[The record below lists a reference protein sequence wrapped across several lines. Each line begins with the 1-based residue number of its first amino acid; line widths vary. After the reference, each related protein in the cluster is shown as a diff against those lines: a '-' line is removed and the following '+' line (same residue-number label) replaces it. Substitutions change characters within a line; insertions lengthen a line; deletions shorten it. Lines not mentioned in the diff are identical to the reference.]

1 MRVNLFAVHLADGVL
16 AWQWLAGGAAI
27 AFAILAAARGPV
39 PDDDIPRIGLLTGA
53 LFVASQLHL
62 PVGVGSV
69 HLLLNAI
76 AGILLGRF
84 VGIAL
89 LVALSFQALFFGHG
103 GLTTLGINLAVMGL
117 PAFLALVL
125 FTALRGAIRRSPAR
139 AFGAGAGIG
148 IVSSSLTVALNG
160 GVIWFGLENG
170 GRESA
175 IAVMLLHLPVIAVET
190 IGTGVIVAYL
200 AKVKPEWLKLTAD
213 QPSTGVTSSNGTSH

>member
-1 MRVNLFAVHLADGVL
+1 VNLFAVHLADGVL
-16 AWQWLAGGAAI
+16 AWPWLAGGGVAAL
-27 AFAILAAARGPV
+27 ALLAAARGPV
-39 PDDDIPRIGLLTGA
+39 PDDEIPRIGLLSGA
-53 LFVASQLHL
+53 MFVASQLHL

-89 LVALSFQALFFGHG
+89 LVALAFQALLFGHG
-103 GLTTLGINLAVMGL
+103 GLTTLGVNVAVMGL
-117 PAFLALVL
+117 PALLAATLLAL
-125 FTALRGAIRRSPAR
+125 ARGAIRRSPSRSFAV
-139 AFGAGAGIG
+139 GVGIG
-148 IVSSSLTVALNG
+148 FATSALTVAING
-160 GVIWFGLENG
+160 IIIWFGLENG

-190 IGTGVIVAYL
+190 VGTGVIVAYL
-200 AKVKPEWLKLTAD
+200 AKVKPEWLKLAVD

>member
-1 MRVNLFAVHLADGVL
+1 MFAVHIADGL
-16 AWQWLAGGAAI
+16 LSTAWLLEGAIVAGLIVGVG
-27 AFAILAAARGPV
+27 LRRV
-39 PDDDIPRIGLLTGA
+39 SDDDIPRIGLLTGA

-89 LVALSFQALFFGHG
+89 LVALAFQAFLFGHG
-103 GLTTLGINLAVMGL
+103 GLTTLGVNVAVMGL
-117 PAFLALVL
+117 PAIIAFGL
-125 FTALRGAIRRSPAR
+125 FAYARRFIRRSPRLAI
-139 AFGAGAGIG
+139 AVGAGIG
-148 IVSSSLTVALNG
+148 FVTSSLTVAING
-160 GVIWFGLENG
+160 LIIWFGLENG

-175 IAVMLLHLPVIAVET
+175 MAVMLLHLPVIAVET
-190 IGTGVIVAYL
+190 AGTGVIVAYL
-200 AKVKPEWLKLTAD
+200 AKVKPDWLKLAVD